1 MAGKC
6 ALMNIPDRKKQEA
19 IKGAFYMEQL
29 AKITPRTKAIMAV
42 HYSGHPCDMDAIM
55 AIAKKYDLKVIEDVS
70 HAQGGLYK
78 GRRLGTIGDVGA
90 MSLMTGKS
98 FAIGEGGMLVT
109 NDRRIYDYALS
120 VGFAK

>member
-1 MAGKC
+1 MLLAGKC

-55 AIAKKYDLKVIEDVS
+55 AIAKKYDL
-70 HAQGGLYK
+70 
-78 GRRLGTIGDVGA
+78 
-90 MSLMTGKS
+90 SL
-98 FAIGEGGMLVT
+98 
-109 NDRRIYDYALS
+109 RP
-120 VGFAK
+120 